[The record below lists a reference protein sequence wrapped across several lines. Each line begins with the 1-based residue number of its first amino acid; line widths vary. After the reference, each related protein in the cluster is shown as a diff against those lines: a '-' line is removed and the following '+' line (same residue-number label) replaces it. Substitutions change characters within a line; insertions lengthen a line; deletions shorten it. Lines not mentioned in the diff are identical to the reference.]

1 MTQQKTAMIV
11 NTKSGA
17 RTADEMPSETILVT
31 STADSNEN
39 EESSPATKSFPTKPV
54 VGVLF
59 LALIVY
65 IVIDSFTTKH
75 VTGAVQIF
83 LEWFENNVVAGAFLF
98 IVGSCKAPF
107 AGHWSHFHLVVQS
120 MQSAQFFS
128 SREVSSLSALD
139 SSSRPL

>member
-1 MTQQKTAMIV
+1 MAQPESSTIA
-11 NTKSGA
+11 NTKPAIFEEIPLEGQ
-17 RTADEMPSETILVT
+17 TK
-31 STADSNEN
+31 STDSNEEN
-39 EESSPATKSFPTKPV
+39 EQSSPPTKSFPTKLV

-98 IVGSCKAPF
+98 IVGK
-107 AGHWSHFHLVVQS
+107 LI
-120 MQSAQFFS
+120 
-128 SREVSSLSALD
+128 
-139 SSSRPL
+139 